1 MTRLPRAIVL
11 ALLPASM
18 AVAQQAN
25 VNLDW
30 NPQKNTE
37 NLVPFSAPLNSPE
50 VHDDRTVTF
59 RLKAPLAKDVRL
71 VGVALL
77 TALGKPAE
85 GVPFARGE
93 DGVWTLTVGPL
104 RPDMYAYHL
113 KVDGVQMAD
122 PNNTYAAFTAM
133 PPYSQLVVHGDGP
146 AYYDARNVPHGRV
159 TRHVY
164 RSEATGGERELYV
177 YTPPGYER
185 GKPYPVL
192 YLLGGSGEL
201 PSNWIYD
208 GRANFILDT
217 LIAEGKAVPMV
228 MVVPNNQVV
237 HRNHPKHAELT
248 FKLFETELRQHV
260 LPLVEREYSVRRDP
274 RGRALSGLSMGGR
287 HTMFVGFNSLDLFA
301 SFGVLS
307 AGDVEAET
315 SLARFLGTP
324 DVNQKIDYLFVGQGT
339 QEAVGRMGERVI
351 ALVQALK
358 AHGIRHEYYV
368 GGHGGHDWDT
378 WRHLLHA
385 RFLPNLWRA
394 GAEAPPAPPAPVRTE
409 SGLVQG
415 VREKDLAVY
424 RGIPYAAPPLGELRW
439 RPPQAARPWEGVRPA
454 EAFGPDP
461 YQGDGKGSVGED
473 CLYLNV
479 WTKAQSPG
487 DRLPVLVW
495 IYGGGFSFG
504 STSTPVHDGAHLARK
519 GVVLVSI
526 NYRVGPLGFL
536 AHPGLSAESPRKTSG
551 NYGLLDLVAGL
562 QWVKRNIAAFGG
574 DPGRVTIFGE
584 SAGGIAVSMLSASPL
599 AKGLFRGAISQSG
612 GSFGPPRATTYPGEN
627 MKRLADAE
635 QAGVAFA
642 QKAGAA
648 SVADLRALDPGKLPA
663 GFGSGAAWPIID
675 GYVVPD
681 DQHDL
686 YEAGRY
692 NDVALLVGYNSDEG
706 LSFSREK
713 TADEFRENVRRRF
726 GPFAD
731 KLLAAYPAPGDSV
744 PRTARDLMRD
754 AAFGWHTWAW
764 ARLQARTGKSK
775 VFYYYFDQHPER
787 APGSP
792 QADHGMPHG
801 VDVPYVFG
809 TLDRNDARRTPGD
822 WAISE
827 TVSTFWTNFAKYGD
841 PNGPSVPAWP
851 RFTER
856 TPQVMHFQNEARPGP
871 VPSARSL
878 EVLDAYFAWRRTP
891 EGAAFGGSRDETR
904 P

>member
-1 MTRLPRAIVL
+1 MRTTLSRSLLLLGLLAASRA
-11 ALLPASM
+11 S
-18 AVAQQAN
+18 AQQAN

-71 VGVALL
+71 VGVAIL
-77 TALGKPAE
+77 TALGKPGD
-85 GVPFARGE
+85 GVPFVKGE
-93 DGVWTLTVGPL
+93 DGVFTLTVGPL

-113 KVDGVQMAD
+113 KVDGVQIAD
-122 PNNTYAAFTAM
+122 PSNTYAAFTAM

-164 RSEATGGERELYV
+164 HSDVTSGERELYV
-177 YTPPGYER
+177 YTPPGYDR
-185 GKPYPVL
+185 AKTYPVL
-192 YLLGGSGEL
+192 TLLGGSGEL

-208 GRANFILDT
+208 GRANFILDN

-237 HRNHPKHAELT
+237 HRNNPKHVELT
-248 FKLFETELRQHV
+248 FKLFEAELRQHV
-260 LPLVEREYSVRRDP
+260 IPLVEREYSVRRDP
-274 RGRALSGLSMGGR
+274 RGRALAGLSMGGR
-287 HTMFVGFNSLDLFA
+287 HTLFVGLNSLDLFA

-307 AGDVEAET
+307 AGDVDAET

-324 DVNQKIDYLFVGQGT
+324 DVNQKLAYLFVGQGT
-339 QEAVGRMGERVI
+339 AEAEGPLGARVA
-351 ALVQALK
+351 ALVAALK

-368 GGHGGHDWDT
+368 GGYGGHDWAT
-378 WRHLLHA
+378 WRHLLYA
-385 RFLPNLWRA
+385 RFLPGLWRESP
-394 GAEAPPAPPAPVRTE
+394 EAAPARPAPVRTE

-415 VREKDLAVY
+415 VQEKDLAVY

-439 RPPQAARPWEGVRPA
+439 RPPQPAPRWDGVRPA
-454 EAFGPDP
+454 ETFGPDP
-461 YQGDGKGSVGED
+461 YQGDGKGNVGED
-473 CLYLNV
+473 CLSLNV
-479 WTKAQSPG
+479 WTPARSPG
-487 DRLPVLVW
+487 DRVPVLVW

-504 STSTPVHDGAHLARK
+504 STSTPVHDGATLAGK

-526 NYRVGPLGFL
+526 NYRVGSLGFL
-536 AHPGLSAESPRKTSG
+536 AHPELSAESANKTSG
-551 NYGLLDLVAGL
+551 NYGLLDLIAGL
-562 QWVKRNIAAFGG
+562 QWVKKNIAAFGG

-599 AKGLFRGAISQSG
+599 AKGLFQGAISQSG
-612 GSFGPPRATTYPGEN
+612 GSFGPPRPTTYPGEN
-627 MKRLADAE
+627 MRRLADAE

-648 SVADLRALDPGKLPA
+648 SIAELRKLDPAKLPA

-675 GYVVPD
+675 GFVIPD
-681 DQHDL
+681 DQHKL

-713 TADEFRENVRRRF
+713 TAAEYQENVRKRF

-731 KLLAAYPAPGDSV
+731 KLLAAYPASADGV
-744 PRTARDLMRD
+744 PKTARDLMRD
-754 AAFGWHTWAW
+754 AAFGWQTWAW
-764 ARLQARTGKSK
+764 ARLAARTGKSK

-787 APGSP
+787 AAGSP

-827 TVSTFWTNFAKYGD
+827 TVSTFWTNFAKHGD
-841 PNGPSVPAWP
+841 PNGPSVPLWP
-851 RFTER
+851 RFTESDR
-856 TPQVMHFQNEARPGP
+856 RVMYFQNEARPAP
-871 VPSARSL
+871 VPSAGAL

-891 EGAAFGGSRDETR
+891 EGEAWAR
-904 P
+904 